1 MSATDLSTADLVS
14 RYVLGNY
21 GRAAVCFTR
30 GAGTEI
36 WDEKGRRYL
45 DFCGGVAV
53 CSLGHCPPVMSEAL
67 AHQGRT
73 LIHCSNLY
81 QIREQA
87 DLARFVV
94 ETIMETPG
102 QVFFCNSGA
111 EANDGLVKLARKVM
125 YDREGP
131 TMKRRTVITCRQ
143 SFHGRTLGGIAAT
156 GQDKVKIG
164 FDPLLPGFVHVPFN
178 DSAALREAVTE
189 ETAAILIEP
198 VQGEGGI
205 HIATP
210 EFLATAAALRN
221 DHGILLMYDEVQCG
235 SGRTGDWCGW
245 RTVLAGSGIVAEP
258 DAVSWAKGFGGGF
271 PIGSIWTRDEHAL
284 AMGPGTHGSTF
295 GGSPLASAVSLAVL
309 REIEQGGVLANVK
322 AQEHRIKSAVS
333 GWTNPL
339 LDSLRGSGLMLGFV
353 LRDEAFQSL
362 PGFAETKLAPSAWI
376 VNAAREAGL
385 LTVAAGEQVVRWL
398 PPLNVSTTE
407 VDEALTI
414 FYGVLQST
422 ATPLLVSP
430 SA

>member
-1 MSATDLSTADLVS
+1 MSATDLTTADLVS

-21 GRAAVCFTR
+21 GRAPVCFTR
-30 GAGTEI
+30 GAGAEI
-36 WDEKGRRYL
+36 WDETGRRYL

-67 AHQGRT
+67 AVQGRT

-87 DLARFVV
+87 ELARFVV

-102 QVFFCNSGA
+102 KVFFCNSGA

-131 TMKRRTVITCRQ
+131 TTKRRTVITCRQ

-164 FDPLLPGFVHVPFN
+164 FDPLLPGFVHIAFN
-178 DSAALREAVTE
+178 DSEALRAAVTA
-189 ETAAILIEP
+189 ETVAILIEP

-205 HIATP
+205 NVATP
-210 EFLATAAALRN
+210 EFLATAAALR
-221 DHGILLMYDEVQCG
+221 DEHGILLMYDEVQCG

-322 AQEHRIKSAVS
+322 ARESQIKRAVS
-333 GWTNPL
+333 GWANPL
-339 LDSLRGSGLMLGFV
+339 LDSLRGCGLMLGFV
-353 LRDEAFQSL
+353 LRGEAFTHV
-362 PGFAETKLAPSAWI
+362 PGFVETKLSPSAYI

-385 LTVAAGEQVVRWL
+385 LTVAAGELVVRWL
-398 PPLNVSTTE
+398 PPLNVSSAE
-407 VDEALTI
+407 ADEALAI
-414 FYGVLQST
+414 FHQVL
-422 ATPLLVSP
+422 ANAAAPGLAGP